1 MEIANGSFGTK
12 SGMGKWF
19 SAVAIKGRQE
29 GSLNATAAIT
39 ENIR

>member
-1 MEIANGSFGTK
+1 MSAISMRILVLF
-12 SGMGKWF
+12 MGKWF

-29 GSLNATAAIT
+29 SSLNATAAIT